1 MKINKL
7 KKLTKG
13 RYKITFDNNDSLIL
27 YEEVILKHNVLI
39 KKEVDAKALD
49 SILKDNYYSTIY
61 NDALRYINIR
71 IRSEKELKELL
82 IKKFPD
88 EETINKVIEEL
99 LKEGY
104 INDVSFCKSYVND
117 KLYLSNDGLDKIKDM
132 LSYYDMDN
140 KIIDEVISGIDKN
153 VIEEKLNKL
162 MEKYIRI
169 NNKYSSS
176 QLKSKVL
183 NYFINLGFNKEM
195 ILEIYDTFDIRQD
208 NKIIEKEYERLHTK
222 YSKKYSGYKLNT
234 YIKSRLYQKGFS
246 YEEIDKLETEE

>member
-1 MKINKL
+1 M
-7 KKLTKG
+7 
-13 RYKITFDNNDSLIL
+13 
-27 YEEVILKHNVLI
+27 
-39 KKEVDAKALD
+39 
-49 SILKDNYYSTIY
+49 
-61 NDALRYINIR
+61 
-71 IRSEKELKELL
+71 
-82 IKKFPD
+82 
-88 EETINKVIEEL
+88 
-99 LKEGY
+99 
-104 INDVSFCKSYVND
+104 ND

>member
-1 MKINKL
+1 
-7 KKLTKG
+7 
-13 RYKITFDNNDSLIL
+13 
-27 YEEVILKHNVLI
+27 V
-39 KKEVDAKALD
+39 
-49 SILKDNYYSTIY
+49 
-61 NDALRYINIR
+61 
-71 IRSEKELKELL
+71 
-82 IKKFPD
+82 
-88 EETINKVIEEL
+88 
-99 LKEGY
+99 
-104 INDVSFCKSYVND
+104 
-117 KLYLSNDGLDKIKDM
+117 
-132 LSYYDMDN
+132 
-140 KIIDEVISGIDKN
+140 
-153 VIEEKLNKL
+153 
-162 MEKYIRI
+162 EKYIRI